1 LRTKISLWLI
11 LLVVLASASPAEA
24 KRPAELGPRAA
35 AAARHLVGIPYRWG
49 GTSPGEGFDC
59 SGLVVYV
66 YRRLG
71 VWLPRTAAE
80 QFSVGRPVSRRAL
93 RPGDLVFFA
102 DLSHVGLYV
111 GHGRLINATHTGGH
125 VTIQRLANLWLRANY
140 EGARRIVS
148 ARSPRS
154 AGSPSLRSGRR
165 PSPSRPSGTP
175 PLGHRSD
182 RPSRAGAGSDRGT
195 RGWPSGRP
203 RRRR

>member
-11 LLVVLASASPAEA
+11 LLAVLVSGPPAEA

-71 VWLPRTAAE
+71 VRLPRTAAE
-80 QFSVGRPVSRRAL
+80 QFSVGRPVPRRDL

-111 GHGRLINATHTGGH
+111 GHGRLINATHTGGL
-125 VTIQRLANLWLRANY
+125 VAIQRLASPWLRANY
-140 EGARRIVS
+140 DGARRIVS
-148 ARSPRS
+148 VRLPRS
-154 AGSPSLRSGRR
+154 AG
-165 PSPSRPSGTP
+165 
-175 PLGHRSD
+175 
-182 RPSRAGAGSDRGT
+182 
-195 RGWPSGRP
+195 
-203 RRRR
+203 